1 MSITGDFGYGTMS
14 LTWTPKPVP
23 LEDALKTMYY
33 TASKYNVRF
42 YNGGE
47 FYGPDEINLK
57 YLAAFWEKYQ
67 KEFPDLVVSIKGAM
81 NVETLAPDGSKASI
95 EKGIAVILKHF
106 PKDKAR
112 PKLIFEIA
120 RVDPKVPYDETI
132 GYIKAHLEKGDID
145 GISLSEVGVGS
156 IQKALSVAPIECV
169 EIELSLICQDIFHNG
184 VLEELSKN
192 NVAVIAY
199 SPLGRGFLTERT
211 ANDFDS
217 FYNLCHREG
226 DFRGYIDKFSE
237 KNYPANCKYVS
248 KLQEF
253 AHKKGTTLESLALS
267 WILSVSE
274 QVDFQGIKKVSK
286 IIPIPS
292 GSTSEKV
299 DANLGHILK
308 LSRADLDEITAIG
321 KEYPIQG
328 MRYNEHHASLEF
340 A

>member
-1 MSITGDFGYGTMS
+1 MSITGDFGFGSMS
-14 LTWTPKPVP
+14 LTWTPNPVP
-23 LEDALKTMYY
+23 LEEALETMHYV
-33 TASKYNVRF
+33 ASKYNVRF
-42 YNGGE
+42 FNGGE
-47 FYGPDEINLK
+47 FYGPDEINIK

-67 KEFPDLVVSIKGAM
+67 KEFPDLIVSIKGAGDTK
-81 NVETLAPDGSKASI
+81 TLAPGGSKEA
-95 EKGIAVILKHF
+95 IAKSVGAILRHF

-112 PKLIFEIA
+112 PKLFFQSA

-132 GYIKAHLEKGDID
+132 GYINEHVKNGDID

-156 IQKALSVAPIECV
+156 IQKALSVAPIDCV
-169 EIELSLICQDIFHNG
+169 EIELSLICPDIFYNG

-217 FYNLCHREG
+217 FYKLIHREG
-226 DFRGYIDKFSE
+226 DFRGTIDKFSE
-237 KNYPANCKYVS
+237 ENYSANTKFVS

-267 WILSVSE
+267 WILSISE
-274 QVDFQGIKKVSK
+274 ETDFQGIKKVAK

-292 GSTSEKV
+292 ASTTEKV

-308 LSRADLDEITAIG
+308 LSRAELDEITAIG

-328 MRYNEHHASLEF
+328 LRYNEHHASLEF

>member
-1 MSITGDFGYGTMS
+1 MSITGDFGFGTMS
-14 LTWTPKPVP
+14 LTWSPTPAT
-23 LEDALKTMYY
+23 LDDALKTMHY

-42 YNGGE
+42 FNGGE

-67 KEFPDLVVSIKGAM
+67 NEFPDLIISIKGAM
-81 NVETLAPDGSKASI
+81 NIQTMTPDGGKESI
-95 EKGIAVILKHF
+95 DNGIATILKYF

-112 PKLIFEIA
+112 PKLMFQIA
-120 RVDPKVPYDETI
+120 RVDPKVPYDESV
-132 GYIKAHLEKGDID
+132 GYIKTHVDNGDID

-156 IQKALSVAPIECV
+156 IQKALSVAPIDCV
-169 EIELSLICQDIFHNG
+169 EIEFSLFCQDIFHNG
-184 VLEELSKN
+184 VLEELSNN
-192 NVAVIAY
+192 NVAVVAY

-217 FYNLCHREG
+217 FFKVINREG
-226 DFRGYIDKFSE
+226 DFRGHIDKFSAE
-237 KNYPANCKYVS
+237 NFPVNCKYVS

-267 WILSVSE
+267 WILSVSGQE
-274 QVDFQGIKKVSK
+274 DYQGIKKVAK
-286 IIPIPS
+286 IVPIPS
-292 GSTSEKV
+292 GSTPDKV
-299 DANLGHILK
+299 DANLGNVVK

-321 KEYPIQG
+321 KEYPVQG
-328 MRYNEHHASLEF
+328 LRYNKHHANLEF